1 MLVTL
6 VASVVMV
13 FLAVS
18 PALINGLAL
27 SPWAVVHGQLWR
39 LVTWPF
45 ANYIGFGSVITIFF
59 FWYFGSQL
67 ESHIG
72 RFKMARFL
80 VWLTLL
86 LSGLAM
92 ALAAPSAFTTTQVVG
107 GEFFPGLWAIEIVVF
122 LVWVAENRHAR
133 FFFNIPAWLI
143 GAVVIAIPVLQLL
156 GARMWFTLAYLLL
169 SLVVGALVARAMGFL
184 VDYPQIPNLSVR
196 RRPKPPRSPKR
207 AGRGGSAGV
216 VTGPWAGS
224 SGPTSDR
231 AKLDAL
237 LDKISAGGMD
247 SLSRSEKKQL
257 EVLRKRIR
265 GL

>member
-6 VASVVMV
+6 VASAVMV
-13 FLAVS
+13 FFAIS
-18 PALINGLAL
+18 PSLIDALAL
-27 SPWAVVHGQLWR
+27 SPWAVIHGQVWR
-39 LVTWPF
+39 LVTWPL
-45 ANYIGFGSVITIFF
+45 ANFIGFGSVITIFF

-67 ESHIG
+67 ESQIG
-72 RFKMARFL
+72 RVRMARFL

-86 LSGLAM
+86 LATLAM
-92 ALAAPSAFTTTQVVG
+92 ALAAPSGFTSLVVG
-107 GEFFPGLWAIEIVVF
+107 GSVFPGLWVIEIIVF
-122 LVWVAENRHAR
+122 LVWVAENLHAR

-143 GAVVIAIPVLQLL
+143 GVVIVAIPVLQLMGL
-156 GARMWFTLAYLLL
+156 RLWFTLLHLLL

-184 VDYPQIPNLSVR
+184 SDYPQIPNLSLR
-196 RRPKPPRSPKR
+196 RRPRPPRAPR
-207 AGRGGSAGV
+207 TGTGSV
-216 VTGPWAGS
+216 VAGPWSGS
-224 SGPTSDR
+224 SSALDSDR